1 MQARM
6 VPAKQPKEGTMA
18 KTTAAKKVAAAPEK
32 QTITKDDIGKLPE
45 VHKSSLPANAAAFD
59 TRDTGFENVGASDLL
74 IPRLTILQGLSPQVN
89 KAKPEYDEDARVGN
103 IYDVGLQ
110 QNFGDSLHILPV
122 HYTKVW
128 LEWAPRSTGK
138 GLVQMHETNE
148 ILQQTKEDQNGR
160 DVLAN
165 GNYITETAQFFVLNL
180 DANARKSFI
189 PMASTQLKKARRL
202 LTLAMSEEVER
213 PDGTTFTPP
222 IYYRTYRLGTVP
234 ESNAEGSWVGWK
246 VERDKAL
253 SELPG
258 WEKLLETAKLFRAAL
273 TAGKIKGDMRDVESE
288 HPAQRAHNAQGAPL

>member
-1 MQARM
+1 
-6 VPAKQPKEGTMA
+6 MA
-18 KTTAAKKVAAAPEK
+18 KTTAAKKVTSAPEK
-32 QTITKDDIGKLPE
+32 QMVPAELKPN
-45 VHKSSLPANAAAFD
+45 LPATAAVFD

-74 IPRLTILQGLSPQVN
+74 IPRLTILQGLSPQVT
-89 KAKPEYDEDARVGN
+89 KGKPEYDEDARVGN

-128 LEWAPRSTGK
+128 LEWAPRSSGK

-180 DANARKSFI
+180 DASARKSFI

-202 LTLAMSEEVER
+202 LTLAMSEEVQR
-213 PDGTTFTPP
+213 SDGTTFTPP

-234 ESNAEGSWVGWK
+234 ESNAEGAWVGWK

-253 SELPG
+253 AELPG
-258 WEKLLETAKLFRAAL
+258 WEKLLETAKLFRTAL

-288 HPAQRAHNAQGAPL
+288 HPAQRAHNAQGAAL